1 MATVTTF
8 VRARPIESSQAG
20 AARDLTP
27 YALGA
32 LGTIVVTEDA
42 SADGGAS
49 VVVTED
55 AYSWSG
61 VYGVALDPRT
71 QRPFRR
77 APWLPVA
84 YPDDLAGL
92 LGGDPLAA
100 YITTTETA
108 YAGLLGALAATL
120 GAWGWTSTEET
131 D

>member
-8 VRARPIESSQAG
+8 VRARPVDSSQAV
-20 AARDLTP
+20 ASRDITP
-27 YALGA
+27 SALGA

-42 SADGGAS
+42 SADGGAT

-77 APWLPVA
+77 APWLPA
-84 YPDDLAGL
+84 EYPSDLDGL
-92 LGGDPLAA
+92 LNDEPLSA
-100 YITTTETA
+100 YITTSETT
-108 YAGLLGALAATL
+108 YEGLLADLSATL
-120 GAWGWTSTEET
+120 GTWGWTSTAET